1 MSRHCGWSQSEF
13 RFGFCTMKC
22 PLELLFIIS
31 LLPAAS
37 RALRCA
43 RTSLAEDSPQKN
55 QTCVFPFT
63 FGNTTYPE
71 CTRNHDEFGQPWC
84 STKVDSNGKH
94 VSGSEHWGYC
104 DPGKITPIRIGQVSL
119 FSMTKFKTT
128 LLTKDWQWR
137 RRSDKSDGLVM

>member
-1 MSRHCGWSQSEF
+1 
-13 RFGFCTMKC
+13 MKC

-63 FGNTTYPE
+63 VGNNTYPE
-71 CTRNHDEFGQPWC
+71 CTRNHDDFGQPWC

-104 DPGKITPIRIGQVSL
+104 DPGKINPYQNRPSFFIFNNKIEDNPI
-119 FSMTKFKTT
+119 
-128 LLTKDWQWR
+128 
-137 RRSDKSDGLVM
+137 DKRLAVVVVKWLERWSCNLEVPCLN